1 MATETEVTDQAILE
15 ALHRVPREKWGLVL
29 EILHNLEP
37 HEVDLPPH
45 GADPGCWTA
54 RQLRALPRAERNAI
68 IEAQVL
74 LAVDLYPIG
83 LDDDYSD
90 YVETKDSPTG

>member
-1 MATETEVTDQAILE
+1 MATETEVTDQTILE
-15 ALHRVPREKWGLVL
+15 ALHKVPREKWGLVL

-37 HEVDLPPH
+37 RKVDLPPE
-45 GADPGCWTA
+45 GSDPGCWTA
-54 RQLRALPRAERNAI
+54 GQLLALPRAERDAI

-74 LAVDLYPIG
+74 LAADLYPIG

-90 YVETKDSPTG
+90 YIDDANASER